1 VQFRA
6 SKFSFDF
13 MRFSLPKLDSYKK
26 VTKCYE
32 KLVQEILMKLSS
44 KQGNREQLRML
55 FNDVD
60 EKFAI
65 ILSRKARKSK
75 QIKKHFE
82 LLDEF
87 GAEVMAEA
95 KCVLR
100 EAVFNCM
107 NRAWMLNHAENRK
120 FAGNNVEMKK
130 KVFFKYMLSF
140 TKELKN
146 GEISPLIDREEV
158 MGMDLFQ
165 N

>member
-1 VQFRA
+1 MPGFLISAIQSFKTQLRFYEVFT
-6 SKFSFDF
+6 SKVG
-13 MRFSLPKLDSYKK
+13 LLQK

-32 KLVQEILMKLSS
+32 KLVEEILMKLSS

-65 ILSRKARKSK
+65 ILSRKARKNK
-75 QIKKHFE
+75 EIKKHFE
-82 LLDEF
+82 LLGEF

-95 KCVLR
+95 KSVLR

-130 KVFFKYMLSF
+130 KVFFKYMVSF

-146 GEISPLIDREEV
+146 REISPLIDR
-158 MGMDLFQ
+158 
-165 N
+165 

>member
-1 VQFRA
+1 MPNLFLRI
-6 SKFSFDF
+6 
-13 MRFSLPKLDSYKK
+13 KK
-26 VTKCYE
+26 GSQV
-32 KLVQEILMKLSS
+32 
-44 KQGNREQLRML
+44 G
-55 FNDVD
+55 
-60 EKFAI
+60 EKFQ
-65 ILSRKARKSK
+65 LPNGFFLQEKKSNK
-75 QIKKHFE
+75 EIKKHFE
-82 LLDEF
+82 LLGEF

-95 KCVLR
+95 KSVLR